1 MLNSLQTL
9 MLPARWGIAVLALV
23 ALTIGPLRSADVDV
37 QEIEIQ
43 CSPAVVNLSTT
54 PNGSWFTV
62 HADIAYGA
70 VVKATVEL
78 NGVAVK
84 WTKVDNKG
92 YLVAKFALKD
102 VRNILVPGDN
112 TLTLSGDTIDG
123 GTFTGSTT
131 VRVLK

>member
-1 MLNSLQTL
+1 MKTLQTL
-9 MLPARWGIAVLALV
+9 MAPARWGIAVLALV
-23 ALTIGPLRSADVDV
+23 ALTIAPLRAGDV

-54 PNGSWFTV
+54 PKGSWFTV

-78 NGVAVK
+78 NGVPVK

-92 YLVAKFALKD
+92 YLVAKFVLVA
-102 VRNILVPGDN
+102 VRDILVPGDN
-112 TLTLSGDTIDG
+112 TLTLSGITIDG
-123 GTFTGSTT
+123 ETFTGSTT
-131 VRVLK
+131 VRVLE